1 LFRYTFCPIEKDIG
15 VVIDE
20 ELSFDKHICKKV
32 SKANSIFAALRRTF
46 RSLNADIFLPLYKT
60 LVRTH
65 LDYASTVWAPYK
77 KKYIDKIESVQKR
90 ATKQIPGFNNLSYPE
105 RLKKLKLPTIAY
117 RRIRGDMIETYK
129 IINEKYDPEVSSFL
143 KLLSNSGN
151 RFSRRNNSN
160 KLVQQRFKT
169 SLRKNSFTVRVAKV
183 WNKLPDQVM
192 NAPSTN
198 ALKKRL
204 DKYWEN
210 EELYYSDYR
219 AEISGGNRSDI
230 KLPDIDTNGESGEV
244 APRGASS
251 GNHR

>member
-1 LFRYTFCPIEKDIG
+1 M
-15 VVIDE
+15 
-20 ELSFDKHICKKV
+20 
-32 SKANSIFAALRRTF
+32 
-46 RSLNADIFLPLYKT
+46 
-60 LVRTH
+60 
-65 LDYASTVWAPYK
+65 
-77 KKYIDKIESVQKR
+77 
-90 ATKQIPGFNNLSYPE
+90 
-105 RLKKLKLPTIAY
+105 AY

-129 IINEKYDPEVSSFL
+129 IINEKYDPEASSFL

-160 KLVQQRFKT
+160 KIVQQRFKT
-169 SLRKNSFTVRVAKV
+169 SLKKNSFVVRVAKV
-183 WNKLPDQVM
+183 LNKLPDQVIHP
-192 NAPSTN
+192 ASTN
-198 ALKKRL
+198 AFKNRL

-210 EELYYSDYR
+210 EELHYSDYR